1 MPKNLSKNNLGVIN
15 IIYYNNCY
23 HVGYQKNFFSKNNNA
38 LIGLKD
44 NLNKT
49 SLIQYIKKDKI
60 YCEVCENDSD
70 TIEIINENK
79 KRICYECLSSEIDDF
94 LLKRISFINEDYKSN
109 YINYS
114 YYLRPI
120 ELILKEP
127 ISIKNNIE
135 NNSIIIKNIDYYLLF
150 NKTFSQRISELFKEE
165 TKIKSLQIKVKSI
178 NEMEVANQ
186 NEVCSI
192 CQKFCDTLNSECG
205 CKFCEECLYEILENI
220 TNKQIILNGYEIKQ
234 SCNNKYKCPI
244 CEQNLN
250 PKYLVMLLEEKG
262 RDFEIEYNEAKI
274 RMKNYIK
281 TICFLCGKKFGNE
294 KSLEVSHNSRK
305 DLFSLC
311 VMINKHC
318 IKDIKKNVGKINNIE
333 KEKEIDYC
341 DINHVICLS
350 CYKKNKGAKM
360 KEIENIQYKVFN
372 CNICMIKHYIRL
384 NEWNKWNKQQIC
396 CKCNIF

>member
-1 MPKNLSKNNLGVIN
+1 MP
-15 IIYYNNCY
+15 
-23 HVGYQKNFFSKNNNA
+23 
-38 LIGLKD
+38 
-44 NLNKT
+44 
-49 SLIQYIKKDKI
+49 
-60 YCEVCENDSD
+60 
-70 TIEIINENK
+70 
-79 KRICYECLSSEIDDF
+79 
-94 LLKRISFINEDYKSN
+94 
-109 YINYS
+109 
-114 YYLRPI
+114 YL
-120 ELILKEP
+120 
-127 ISIKNNIE
+127 
-135 NNSIIIKNIDYYLLF
+135 
-150 NKTFSQRISELFKEE
+150 
-165 TKIKSLQIKVKSI
+165 
-178 NEMEVANQ
+178 
-186 NEVCSI
+186 
-192 CQKFCDTLNSECG
+192 
-205 CKFCEECLYEILENI
+205 
-220 TNKQIILNGYEIKQ
+220 
-234 SCNNKYKCPI
+234 
-244 CEQNLN
+244 QNLN

-318 IKDIKKNVGKINNIE
+318 IKDIKKNVDKINNIE

-350 CYKKNKGAKM
+350 CYKKNNRAKM